1 MGWDA
6 YSSAKI
12 NYSKNEIVDIK
23 LRMLF
28 KNAET
33 DVKEKSVYV
42 DGLLHRGGLD
52 CSDCREMLAVATI
65 ENCYED
71 WDSDKVKLL
80 NESAQWGFVNKIKE
94 EDLWAYWSARF
105 FLKIC
110 AENGLSVSFSY

>member
-1 MGWDA
+1 MCWDA
-6 YSSAKI
+6 FSSAKI
-12 NYSKNEIVDIK
+12 NYSKNEIVDTD

-33 DVKEKSVYV
+33 DVKELSVYV

-52 CSDCREMLAVATI
+52 CSACREMLEAATR

-71 WDSDKVKLL
+71 WDCDKVKSL
-80 NESAQWGFVNKIKE
+80 NESSQWGFIDEIKE

-110 AENGLSVSFSY
+110 AENGLSISFSY